1 MSPYKLLSLLLQYPT
16 AELVAAA
23 GELAAAAGGIA
34 DARARERISLFL
46 SDRAG
51 REPGELQRE
60 YVATFDFERRS
71 SLHLTYHTHGDR
83 RQRGL
88 ELVRL
93 RRRCVEAG
101 LEPSAQELPDY
112 LPALLELAALAPET
126 GEAVLA
132 GQRASLELVR
142 ASLHACGSPYAGL
155 LDCVVDLLP
164 PLTRAQRRTIER
176 LAVEGP
182 PAELVGLE
190 PFGVELPAPAGSGRA
205 AG

>member
-16 AELVAAA
+16 AELVAAG
-23 GELAAAAGGIA
+23 GELAEAAAGIA
-34 DARARERISLFL
+34 DARPRERISRFL

-51 REPGELQRE
+51 RELGELQRE

-126 GEAVLA
+126 GEAALA

-142 ASLHACGSPYAGL
+142 ASLHACGSPYATL
-155 LDCVVDLLP
+155 LDCVVDLLS

-176 LAVEGP
+176 LAAEGP

-190 PFGVELPAPAGSGRA
+190 PFGVELPAPTRGGGAVR
-205 AG
+205 